1 MNPPVSMM
9 KKSRLILLGVL
20 LLAGLGLFGFL
31 VSRNVFAAQP
41 AEAQTERA
49 TNRTQTRAP
58 LGDRVAALASM
69 QDGFIAIA
77 ERMEPSVVSIRV
89 QKTIRASGF
98 SQDDFF
104 RNFDFPMRPSIPRS
118 FRSSGAGS
126 GVIIR
131 SDGWILT
138 NDHVV
143 ENADKVTVKLHD
155 GREFEGTVRRD
166 FRSDIALVKIEAS
179 NLMPAEFGD
188 SDQVRVGQWAIA
200 FGSPF
205 QLDETMTL
213 GIISARSRQQTIPEG
228 GQARFYPSLLQ
239 TDASINP
246 GNSGGPLVDIHGRVI
261 GINVAI
267 NSPTGGSVGIGFAI
281 PSNRAR
287 QIADQLITRGKVTR
301 GFLGMAPRALT
312 ADEKSRYKVAS
323 GAMVEM
329 VQEDSPAS
337 RAGLRA
343 GDVILRLGG
352 KPVADDISLRD
363 MVAQTAPGTKVEIVV
378 KRGDRELTLTATLET
393 APDQITQN
401 SPDARTEE
409 RLGLRVE
416 AVSPQNAREYRLGSR
431 TNGVVVV
438 AVEPG
443 SAADEAG
450 IQRGDLIVRVND
462 RDVRS
467 PQDMQNILKDVKRGE
482 RLSVAL
488 FRGRAEVLIT
498 LSMP

>member
-1 MNPPVSMM
+1 MQ
-9 KKSRLILLGVL
+9 KLRLIVFGVTL
-20 LLAGLGLFGFL
+20 FAGLGLFGL
-31 VSRNVFAAQP
+31 VVSRNVVASEP
-41 AEAQTERA
+41 AEAQTEKA
-49 TNRTQTRAP
+49 TNRSQARPP
-58 LGDRVAALASM
+58 LGDRVAGLASL

-77 ERMEPSVVSIRV
+77 ERMEPSVVSLRV
-89 QKTIRASGF
+89 QKTVRTTGF

-104 RNFDFPMRPSIPRS
+104 RNFDFQMRPNMPRS

-166 FRSDIALVKIEAS
+166 FRSDLALVKIEAS
-179 NLMPAEFGD
+179 NLVAAEFGD

-205 QLDETMTL
+205 QLEDTMTL

-246 GNSGGPLVDIHGRVI
+246 GNSGGPLVDIQGRVI

-287 QIADQLITRGKVTR
+287 QIADQLITKGKVTR
-301 GFLGMAPRALT
+301 GFLGMAPRALRP
-312 ADEKSRYKVAS
+312 DEKSRYRVTN

-337 RAGLRA
+337 RAGMRA
-343 GDVILRLGG
+343 GDVVIRING
-352 KPVADDISLRD
+352 KPILDDINLRD
-363 MVAQTAPGTKVEIVV
+363 MIAQTAPGSKVEIVV
-378 KRGDRELTLTATLET
+378 KRGDREQTLTATLES
-393 APDQITQN
+393 APDQISQN
-401 SPDARTEE
+401 SPDTRTEE
-409 RLGLRVE
+409 RLGIRVE
-416 AVSPQNAREYRLGSR
+416 AITPQNAREYRLGSR
-431 TNGVVVV
+431 SNGVVVV
-438 AVEPG
+438 EVDQG

-450 IQRGDLIVRVND
+450 IERGDVIVRAND
-462 RDVRS
+462 RDLRT
-467 PQDMQNILKDVKRGE
+467 PEDMQNVLKEVKRGD
-482 RLSVAL
+482 RLSFAL
-488 FRGRAEVLIT
+488 VRGRAEVLIT
-498 LSMP
+498 LTMP